1 MRPSDEP
8 GVCAEKNRGG
18 PMGLWCMEQRR
29 SERCSR
35 RTTFSL
41 CPTFAEFFPEPGQ
54 PLTET
59 MALNKVAVLLAF
71 PCIQG
76 MISGALQGRRSLSEW
91 RRRSSG
97 WSSSR
102 GPSRKERERETRNG
116 PWESW
121 YQEDWYDDWPDQDRW
136 SWRNPHP
143 RDDADEDWGP
153 EEEEEYEDSEE
164 EDAEER
170 DLSADSRESYENA
183 TSESSPDLQA
193 SQEEPHPSTTGK
205 QAMKSS

>member
-1 MRPSDEP
+1 MPDFCGVLPRAWAATYRDNGTQQGGCPSGFSVYP
-8 GVCAEKNRGG
+8 GDDFWSPTGKEKF
-18 PMGLWCMEQRR
+18 
-29 SERCSR
+29 ER
-35 RTTFSL
+35 
-41 CPTFAEFFPEPGQ
+41 
-54 PLTET
+54 
-59 MALNKVAVLLAF
+59 
-71 PCIQG
+71 
-76 MISGALQGRRSLSEW
+76 

-153 EEEEEYEDSEE
+153 EEEEEYEDTEE